1 VLKGQNKS
9 SCLLKKRQG
18 VGQEQALRAVKDTKD
33 VDAFVKQEEA
43 LMEDWLEERKLFKDA
58 PVLNF

>member
-1 VLKGQNKS
+1 
-9 SCLLKKRQG
+9 LLKKRQG